1 MSKVPLHTV
10 DPYEDSGWSDEYW
23 DWLADVERRD
33 WTDWDEH
40 PWKWYVEKEVRQKE
54 GWMLVTINPNHKN
67 VTAIYWLKSQ
77 KAIFMTSNNEF
88 LLKDG
93 MCATMFVLTFG

>member
-10 DPYEDSGWSDEYW
+10 DPYEDHGWSDEYW

-54 GWMLVTINPNHKN
+54 GWTLVTINPTHKN
-67 VTAIYWLKSQ
+67 VTVIYWLKSQ
-77 KAIFMTSNNEF
+77 KAIFMNSNNEF
-88 LLKDG
+88 LIRDEKDAIMVALKY
-93 MCATMFVLTFG
+93 A

>member
-10 DPYEDSGWSDEYW
+10 DPFEDSSWTDEYW

-40 PWKWYVEKEVRQKE
+40 PWQWYIEKVTWQKE
-54 GWMLVTINPNHKN
+54 GWIRVTINPKHKN
-67 VTAIYWLKSQ
+67 VTVIYWLKSQ
-77 KAIFMTSNNEF
+77 KAIFKNSNNEF
-88 LLKDG
+88 LIKDERDAIMVALKY
-93 MCATMFVLTFG
+93 A

>member
-10 DPYEDSGWSDEYW
+10 DPFEDHGWTDEYW
-23 DWLADVERRD
+23 DWISEIEASD
-33 WTDWDEH
+33 WSNWDEH
-40 PWKWYVEKEVRQKE
+40 PWQWYIEKATWQKE
-54 GWMLVTINPNHKN
+54 GWILVILNPKHKN

-77 KAIFMTSNNEF
+77 KAKFKTSNNEF

-93 MCATMFVLTFG
+93 MCATLFILKFG